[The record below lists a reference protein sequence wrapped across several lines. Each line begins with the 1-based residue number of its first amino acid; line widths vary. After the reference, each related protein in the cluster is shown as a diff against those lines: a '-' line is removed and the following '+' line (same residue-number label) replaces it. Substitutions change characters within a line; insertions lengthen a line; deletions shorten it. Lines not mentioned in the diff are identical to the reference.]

1 MAEHKVIHILVSLH
15 VLLGKADQE
24 FLLFAHVRLLLAI
37 GTLQAAMLRPVQ
49 SQSHSPAR
57 VDGIQE
63 ALAGTVVEHS
73 LQKLKLLVGIAQSVT
88 MGKEEYLVVN
98 LNGLR
103 SVVYN
108 HATLF
113 FQVAISP

>member
-1 MAEHKVIHILVSLH
+1 MAKHEIIHILVSLH

-37 GTLQAAMLRPVQ
+37 GTLQSAMLRPIQ
-49 SQSHSPAR
+49 SQSQSPAR

-63 ALAGTVVEHS
+63 ALAGAVVEHC
-73 LQKLKLLVGIAQSVT
+73 LQKLEFLVGVAQSVT
-88 MGKEEYLVVN
+88 MGKEENLVVDF
-98 LNGLR
+98 NGLR
-103 SVVYN
+103 FVVHY

-113 FQVAISP
+113 FQVAIRP